1 MLIDVFAK
9 CGPHSRFLV
18 NHIYGGGTCSGFCPI
33 DLSPSADPKES
44 YVWFSAPGLEM
55 NWSLTV
61 TVCVF
66 DEHLLSEAAILMSVA
81 LLVWDCAFLFWA
93 AEVSAFVSIFAV
105 CLTSVLNPPRRA
117 KYVNFKNDPVDRS
130 YGWKKNWYYV
140 CLVQKTISRE
150 SIRRKMSEL

>member
-1 MLIDVFAK
+1 MWSSLEIFSQPHIWRRHLLWFLSNRFISFCRPKGVLCMVQRTCAWDELIFN
-9 CGPHSRFLV
+9 G
-18 NHIYGGGTCSGFCPI
+18 YG
-33 DLSPSADPKES
+33 
-44 YVWFSAPGLEM
+44 
-55 NWSLTV
+55 
-61 TVCVF
+61 VCVRWT
-66 DEHLLSEAAILMSVA
+66 LAAILMSVA